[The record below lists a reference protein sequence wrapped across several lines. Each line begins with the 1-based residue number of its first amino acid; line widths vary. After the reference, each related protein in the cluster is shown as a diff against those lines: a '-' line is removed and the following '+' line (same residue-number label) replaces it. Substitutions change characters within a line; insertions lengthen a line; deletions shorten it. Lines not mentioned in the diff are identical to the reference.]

1 MQTIIVLISKIS
13 NDGIIYWIE
22 SNRKIS
28 SKLIDELN
36 NDPDTILL
44 VNPINEWQEFKFE
57 KLTVVNYLP
66 GVTDNSA
73 LVFKDLLNLYHEKQ
87 KFYRC
92 IQGIFILIKI

>member
-57 KLTVVNYLP
+57 KLTVQISLH
-66 GVTDNSA
+66 
-73 LVFKDLLNLYHEKQ
+73 LNH
-87 KFYRC
+87 
-92 IQGIFILIKI
+92 ITSTLINF